1 MKSRIALVA
10 AVAVAC
16 LSVSGLAQAQTST
29 GCPPEQQPCM
39 VLVPEPAPAPA
50 PAPAPTASAQII
62 VSTPSPAPAP
72 VVVPA
77 SAGMAPPPLQEERV
91 TTRPIWGMVIPGAIL
106 LGAGWLVNV
115 FVGSIVGLIGGGL
128 GGSDAAVDYFGF
140 SLIPIIGPFA
150 QLAYF
155 DFERDSTLL
164 GYHIVLGLI
173 QTLGFSLALI
183 GTILEQEVREP
194 LYVELDD
201 QGTSLS
207 FMPYASPQAAGL
219 GATLTF

>member
-1 MKSRIALVA
+1 MKSRIALIVA
-10 AVAVAC
+10 AAAALLCASSVAR
-16 LSVSGLAQAQTST
+16 AQS

-39 VLVPEPAPAPA
+39 VLVPESGPAPD

-62 VSTPSPAPAP
+62 VSTPAPAPAP
-72 VVVPA
+72 IVVA
-77 SAGMAPPPLQEERV
+77 SPGAGMAPPPMQEEQV

-106 LGAGWLVNV
+106 LGAGWVINV
-115 FVGSIVGLIGGGL
+115 FVGSIVGLIGGGI
-128 GGSDAAVDYFGF
+128 GGSDAAIDYFGF

-150 QLAYF
+150 QIGYF
-155 DFERDSTLL
+155 DFDADSGLL

-183 GTILEQEVREP
+183 GTILQQEVREP

-219 GATLTF
+219 GATLSF

>member
-1 MKSRIALVA
+1 MKSRIALIVA
-10 AVAVAC
+10 AAVAC
-16 LSVSGLAQAQTST
+16 LLAPSAALAQTD
-29 GCPPEQQPCM
+29 CPPEQQPCM
-39 VLVPEPAPAPA
+39 VLVPEPAPQ

-62 VSTPSPAPAP
+62 VSTPAPAP
-72 VVVPA
+72 VVVA
-77 SAGMAPPPLQEERV
+77 SPGAGMAPPPMQEETV

-106 LGAGWLVNV
+106 LGAGWVVNV

-150 QLAYF
+150 QIAYF
-155 DFERDSTLL
+155 DFDRESGLL

-183 GTILEQEVREP
+183 GTILQQEVREP

-219 GATLTF
+219 GAALTF